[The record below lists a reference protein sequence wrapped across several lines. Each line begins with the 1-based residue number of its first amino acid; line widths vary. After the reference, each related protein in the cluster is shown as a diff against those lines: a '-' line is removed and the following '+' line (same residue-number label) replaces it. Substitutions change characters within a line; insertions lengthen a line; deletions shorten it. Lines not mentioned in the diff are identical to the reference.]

1 MSKRPFFGKTARR
14 RLASGAGSNTPIAVV
29 VIDDDDGDDNND
41 DDNNDDDDATVPLS
55 SDSESSIVAELSQV
69 PWHCVIEWL
78 ELADIVCLG
87 QTCRFLHARVRAD
100 VREIDLVA
108 MRAARRAAA
117 IRFASQCTA
126 LRMVRCVLSQVV
138 SAVACINVHKVVVEV
153 DQIVSLQ
160 SSIIAWAGV
169 KELTVSNFN
178 TPIHVPALRWILSSC
193 TNLLRLETH
202 SPAFP
207 LAQLRAMPT
216 LVQLSLSAYTR
227 TYSSWAKL
235 WKLLPALH
243 SLSVAQGLMPVD
255 QLPAGLRSLSVCATM
270 TKDLIDHADLSV
282 RLARQIEIVQAQ
294 CKRLFSLELTLTV
307 TENASLL
314 VLQTLNAL
322 TRLPHLEHLVLR
334 FRAERFEPHFAHDE
348 VAQFRDALARCRARS
363 TSLWHV
369 ELSTAMRFSARRVY
383 QLGDR

>member
-14 RLASGAGSNTPIAVV
+14 RLASGGGSNAPIAVV
-29 VIDDDDGDDNND
+29 VINDDDDNNND
-41 DDNNDDDDATVPLS
+41 DDDDDDDATVPLS

-108 MRAARRAAA
+108 VRAARRAAA

-138 SAVACINVHKVVVEV
+138 SAVACITVHKVVVQV

-160 SSIIAWAGV
+160 SSIAWAGV
-169 KELTVSNFN
+169 KELSVSNFN

-193 TNLLRLETH
+193 TSLLRLETN

-235 WKLLPALH
+235 WKFLPALH
-243 SLSVAQGLMPVD
+243 SLSVAQGLLPVD

-270 TKDLIDHADLSV
+270 TKDLIDHADLST

-307 TENASLL
+307 TENASPL

-322 TRLPHLEHLVLR
+322 TRLPHLEHLVFR
-334 FRAERFEPHFAHDE
+334 FRAERFEPHFADDE